1 MNGAPS
7 TRVLLADGDPLV
19 RTKLRTALEEEGL
32 DVVGEAASAPEAITL
47 AGAYRPQVIVFDVAL
62 RPAGG
67 LAPIVGPNP
76 DGARV
81 VVTSERVD
89 LDIVLESLDAGAR
102 GVVERRIDGAILA
115 RVLRAVAAGEL
126 AIPRRLEYGLI
137 EHLRG
142 RVVRETGTRPIKS
155 MLTQREWEVLDLL
168 SLDRSTSD
176 IAAELFV
183 TEETV
188 RSHIKHIL
196 RKLQVGSRAEAVAVA
211 QSLQSLSSR
220 RGLPVG
226 PT

>member
-1 MNGAPS
+1 MNEPPS

-19 RTKLRTALEEEGL
+19 RTRLRTALEEEGL
-32 DVVGEAASAPEAITL
+32 DVVGEAASAPETVTL
-47 AGAYRPQVIVFDVAL
+47 TEAYRPQVIVFDLAL
-62 RPAGG
+62 RPTGG
-67 LAPIVGPNP
+67 LAPIVGHNS

-81 VVTSERVD
+81 VLTSERVD
-89 LDIVLESLDAGAR
+89 LDVVLESLDAGAR
-102 GVVERRIDGAILA
+102 GVVERHIDGSILA
-115 RVLRAVAAGEL
+115 RVLRAVAGGEL
-126 AIPRRLEYGLI
+126 AIPRRLEYELI

-142 RVVRETGTRPIKS
+142 RVVRETGTRPVKS

-188 RSHIKHIL
+188 RSHVKHIL

-211 QSLQSLSSR
+211 QSLQGISSAEDHR
-220 RGLPVG
+220 
-226 PT
+226 